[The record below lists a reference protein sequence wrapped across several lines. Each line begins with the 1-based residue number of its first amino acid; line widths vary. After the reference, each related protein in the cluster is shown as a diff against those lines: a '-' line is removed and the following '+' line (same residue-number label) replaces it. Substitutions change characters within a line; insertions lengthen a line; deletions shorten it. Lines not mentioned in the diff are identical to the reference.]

1 MRKHLCLGIAAL
13 AALSFS
19 ACQKAVEVPVVDDSD
34 LVTVTFT
41 SDRAGVETRA
51 AAVEGESYV
60 TYLWTETDL
69 KNFRIFSVSTE
80 EVEQDGET
88 VQKETLTEI
97 QNPVLSLSSDN
108 KVLSV
113 TAKVKDGATVRA
125 AVASEWTHT
134 DPTSPKPRLVVSQN
148 SLASNMDPAAD
159 VLVSEDV
166 TVSGNSGG
174 KLVFHRPVTVNK
186 MTLKGLFTLDNVQ
199 KVVIN
204 SDKDLTG
211 YYSYISK
218 VMIGQGKELT
228 IHFPNG
234 GVVKDTELFPV
245 YFVAIPNEEQT
256 FTLTVD
262 VVRDSKLYR
271 YVKNFKRTVN
281 LTNGKFALFTADLS
295 GLGEE
300 VETIDW
306 SGDWVLVGTDQEHT
320 FAATKNTGNYFPA
333 NEVTVDGDVVTVNNP
348 KENYKVTFT
357 MIKEGNY
364 EGRYTIVDATGKYI
378 SGQASTNNYLAAL
391 EKPSDSSYWLVDK
404 NADGTFNINADFM
417 SDTYRKSMR
426 ANWNNGAPR
435 ISCYKMDSPQPRIT
449 LYPYDK
455 VVENIPQTGTF
466 KTVADLNGLLTSE
479 TLSYS
484 GSLKNAVV
492 SFVPTS
498 GVAIIKDATGSIMYY
513 KSNHKLKQGQ
523 TFSGDITVDAQL
535 YRGWY
540 SEITDI
546 GTAQFTGNESVI
558 EPATV
563 TLSDLVGHYAEYQ
576 NAYVKVVNLTVKSH
590 SGKEIKVTDGK
601 NDYVVLDNLGQST
614 CIAGDVISAVG
625 TVTKYSE
632 TEEVKVWSADDL
644 TVVSKH

>member
-80 EVEQDGET
+80 EVEQNGET
-88 VQKETLTEI
+88 VQKEILTEI

-134 DPTSPKPRLVVSQN
+134 DPTNPKPRLVVNQN
-148 SLASNMDPAAD
+148 SLVSNMDPAAD

-166 TVSGNSGG
+166 TVSGDSDG

-186 MTLKGLFTLDNVQ
+186 MTLKGLFALDNVQ
-199 KVVIN
+199 KVVIT

-218 VMIGQGKELT
+218 EMMGQGKELT
-228 IHFPNG
+228 IHFPSG

-245 YFVAIPNEEQT
+245 YFVAVPNEEQT

-281 LTNGKFALFTADLS
+281 LTNGKFALFTADLT

-306 SGDWVLVGTDQEHT
+306 SGDWVLVGTDQGHT
-320 FAATKNTGNYFPA
+320 FAAMKNTGSYFPA
-333 NEVTVDGDVVTVNNP
+333 VEVTVEGDVVTVDRQ
-348 KENYKVTFT
+348 KDVFKVTFS
-357 MIKEGNY
+357 MVKEGDY
-364 EGRYTIVDATGKYI
+364 AGRYTIVDATGQYI
-378 SGQASTNNYLAAL
+378 SGQTDVGNIFTTLS
-391 EKPSDSSYWLVDK
+391 KPSDSSYWLVDK
-404 NADGTFNINADFM
+404 NADGTFNINADYL

-426 ANWNNGAPR
+426 ANWNNGSPR
-435 ISCYKMDSPQPRIT
+435 ITCYKVDSPQPRIV

-455 VVENIPQTGTF
+455 VVEDIPETGTF
-466 KTVADLNGLLTSE
+466 KTIAELNSLLTDK

-492 SFVPTS
+492 SFVPTTS
-498 GVAIIKDATGSIMYY
+498 SAFIKDATGSIMYY
-513 KSNHKLKQGQ
+513 KANHKLKQGQ
-523 TFSGDITVDAQL
+523 TFSGDITVEATL

-540 SEITDI
+540 SEITNM
-546 GTAQFTGNESVI
+546 GTAQFAGDGSVI
-558 EPATV
+558 EPVTV
-563 TLSDLVGHYAEYQ
+563 TLSDLVGHFAEYQ

-590 SGKEIKVTDGK
+590 SGKEITVTDGK
-601 NDYVVLDNLGQST
+601 KDYVVYDDLGKST

-625 TVTKYSE
+625 TVTKYNL
-632 TEEVKVWSADDL
+632 TEEVKVWSAADL